1 MSTEQKRTLY
11 GLLIFGT
18 TVVLATIVVTISG
31 PTSYFADEEAR
42 RTILSLVAVATLAW
56 LAMILLTRP
65 RPGDV
70 QVVRDERDRL
80 VADRARRSASVAANV
95 YLLVFCIVVVEAYR
109 ETGSAPVVL
118 FFFMAMSTIAVSQL
132 VQSIAMLIGYRRM

>member
-18 TVVLATIVVTISG
+18 TVVLAAAVVAISG
-31 PTSYFADEEAR
+31 PTSYFVDEGAR
-42 RTILSLVAVATLAW
+42 RTIFSLVVVATLAW
-56 LAMILLTRP
+56 SGMMILTRP

-70 QVVRDERDRL
+70 QVVRDERDRQ
-80 VADRARRSASVAANV
+80 VADRARRSASVATNL

-118 FFFMAMSTIAVSQL
+118 FFFMAVSTIAVSQL
-132 VQSIAMLIGYRRM
+132 VQSIAMLIGYRRT

>member
-18 TVVLATIVVTISG
+18 TVVLAATIVTVTGS
-31 PTSYFADEEAR
+31 TSYFENEEAR
-42 RTILSLVAVATLAW
+42 RTIFTLVVVATLAW
-56 LAMILLTRP
+56 LAMMLLTRP
-65 RPGDV
+65 RSSDV
-70 QVVRDERDRL
+70 EVVRDERDRL
-80 VADRARRSASVAANV
+80 VADRARRSASVATNV
-95 YLLVFCIVVVEAYR
+95 YLLVFCIVVVESYQ

-132 VQSIAMLIGYRRM
+132 VQSIAMLIGYRRT